1 MRFLQYLIYSNIL
14 VSLSAGSLAYACA
27 VKLGSPHYIGIGFT
41 VFFAT
46 LFIYNIQRILRLGE
60 IKVKSSDRHHW
71 LEKHTFLIKIL
82 AGIGIIGSVVVYFAV
97 LGWNID
103 FWFLAFSA
111 IVGVLYAMKI
121 HPKSLALR
129 DIPYAKIYL
138 IAAQWALVS
147 VYWPYMRIADST
159 DFPIGLGL
167 SIFFFILAATVPFDI
182 RDLVY
187 DGKHKS
193 TIPQIF
199 GVKGAKGI
207 ALVFAGLS
215 ALSLYLFFPIVIH
228 LWLFYIC
235 YLVLAILIVG
245 SRTDRQEMYY
255 SGIID
260 GWIIVY
266 ALVIYFI

>member
-1 MRFLQYLIYSNIL
+1 MRLLQYLIYSNIL
-14 VSLSAGSLAYACA
+14 ISISAGSLAYACA
-27 VKLGSPHYIGIGFT
+27 VKLGNPHDVGIGFT

-60 IKVKSSDRHHW
+60 IKIKSSERHVW
-71 LEKHTFLIKIL
+71 LENHTFLIQML
-82 AGIGIIGSVVVYFAV
+82 ALIGIIGSVAIYFAV

-111 IVGVLYAMKI
+111 VIGVLYAMKI
-121 HPKSLALR
+121 HPKSMALR

-138 IAAQWALVS
+138 IALQWALVS
-147 VYWPYMRIADST
+147 VYWPYMRIADTT
-159 DFPIGLGL
+159 DFPVGLIL

-187 DGKHKS
+187 DKKHKS

-199 GVKGAKGI
+199 GVKGAKAI
-207 ALVFAGLS
+207 ALLFLVLS
-215 ALSLYLFFPIVIH
+215 ALSLYFFYPVVIH
-228 LWLFYIC
+228 LCWFYIC
-235 YLVLAILIVG
+235 YSVLGILILNSNVY
-245 SRTDRQEMYY
+245 RREMYY
-255 SGIID
+255 SGVID

-266 ALVIYFI
+266 ALVIYSL

>member
-1 MRFLQYLIYSNIL
+1 MRTLQYLIYSNIL

-27 VKLGSPHYIGIGFT
+27 VKLGNPHNVGIGLT

-60 IKVKSSDRHHW
+60 IKVKSSDRHYW

-82 AGIGIIGSVVVYFAV
+82 AGIGIIGAVTIYFAV
-97 LGWNID
+97 LGWDID

-111 IVGVLYAMKI
+111 VIGVLYALKV
-121 HPKSLALR
+121 HPKTKALR
-129 DIPYAKIYL
+129 DIPHAKIYL
-138 IAAQWALVS
+138 IALQWALVS
-147 VYWPYMRIADST
+147 VYWPYMRVAHSI

-167 SIFFFILAATVPFDI
+167 SIFFFILAATIPFDI

-187 DGKHKS
+187 DAKHKS

-199 GVKGAKGI
+199 GVRGAKII
-207 ALVFAGLS
+207 AILFLGLS
-215 ALSLYLFFPIVIH
+215 ALSLCYFFPIAIYS
-228 LWLFYIC
+228 WWFYIC
-235 YLVLAILIVG
+235 YIVLVLLILNSCIK
-245 SRTDRQEMYY
+245 RHEMYY
-255 SGIID
+255 SVIID

-266 ALVIYFI
+266 ALLVYFI